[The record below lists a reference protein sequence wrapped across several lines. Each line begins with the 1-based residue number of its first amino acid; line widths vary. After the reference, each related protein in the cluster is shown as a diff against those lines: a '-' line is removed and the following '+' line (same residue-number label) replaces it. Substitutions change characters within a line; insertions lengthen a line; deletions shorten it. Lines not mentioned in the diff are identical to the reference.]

1 MTKLTK
7 KPGYLSSDYDRPIYL
22 AAHFGFT
29 PINCPKIKDIDLK
42 LTEDCKVEVEG
53 VKPGRVHDAAEK
65 AAFLRMY
72 LENEFSSLPHPLS
85 VIYKKPQSRS
95 HDYCLHVLGFPSA
108 VAEAIL
114 IRTGLTI
121 LMEEGHKRLIVE
133 VNSVGDKDSITAYE
147 RELHSYVKK
156 VSTDIP
162 PEHKKKIKEDV
173 FELLKLALPE
183 EIKDRLPASIA
194 SLTSGSRAHFKE
206 MLECLESLGV
216 EFKLDCTLV
225 GNKEYTSHT
234 IFAIRD
240 AESEMVLAEGARY
253 SRLTKRVGFK
263 KELPSASMTI
273 FAHAK
278 KDGPAK
284 IYKELPKP
292 RFYLIHLGHEAKLKS
307 LPLIE
312 LLRTHRIP
320 VYHFLGK
327 DKITAQLAASESL
340 RVPYLL
346 IVGHKEA
353 LDHTVTVRNVST
365 RAQDTVPMA
374 DLPDYLKHLP
384 F

>member
-1 MTKLTK
+1 MSKQTK
-7 KPGYLSSDYDRPIYL
+7 KPAYLLHEFDRPIYL

-29 PINCPKIKDIDLK
+29 PINYPKVKDIDLK
-42 LTEDCKVEVEG
+42 LTEDCRIEVEG
-53 VKPGRVHDAAEK
+53 AKPLRTHDAAEK

-72 LENEFSSLPHPLS
+72 AENDFASLPHPLS
-85 VIYKKPQSRS
+85 VIYRKPEKRA

-121 LMEEGHKRLIVE
+121 LMEEGHKRLVVE
-133 VNSVGDKDSITAYE
+133 VNSVGDKDSVQAYE
-147 RELHSYVKK
+147 RELHAFVRK
-156 VSTDIP
+156 VAAEIP
-162 PEHKKKIKEDV
+162 PEHKKRIKEDV

-183 EIKDRLPASIA
+183 EIKGQLPSSIA
-194 SLTSGSRAHFKE
+194 SLTSPSRAHFKE

-216 EFKLDCTLV
+216 EFRLDCRLI
-225 GNKEYTSHT
+225 GSKHYSSHT

-240 AESEMVLAEGARY
+240 ADSEMVLAEGSRY

-278 KDGPAK
+278 KDGPEK
-284 IYKELPKP
+284 IYKDLPKP
-292 RFYLIHLGHEAKLKS
+292 KFYLIHLGHEAKLKS

-327 DKITAQLAASESL
+327 DKITAQLAASEEL

-365 RAQDTVPMA
+365 RAQDTISMD